1 MATKP
6 DLPVHRVFNSL
17 HGDWNLE
24 RDMGDMGHF
33 MGTARFFIA
42 TDSAKNSLR
51 YREEGVLHRFDG
63 QKFEGYREYDF
74 VLHDD
79 AIELLFRDPVG
90 FGNRYVLLSFSPA
103 NISNSN
109 NPENSLFAQDHHPC
123 GNDMYHHR
131 MIWQDTN
138 HFETRIKVTGPNKDY
153 ELHSLYQRQTTQN

>member
-1 MATKP
+1 
-6 DLPVHRVFNSL
+6 
-17 HGDWNLE
+17 
-24 RDMGDMGHF
+24 MGDMGHF
-33 MGTARFFIA
+33 AGTARFFSA
-42 TDSAKNSLR
+42 TDSAANSLR

-90 FGNRYVLLSFSPA
+90 FGNRYVLLNFSQTTQPDG
-103 NISNSN
+103 NT
-109 NPENSLFAQDHHPC
+109 PENGLFVQDHHPC
-123 GNDMYHHR
+123 GDDIYHHR
-131 MIWQDTN
+131 MFWQDTN